1 LRALALVALFLAGIH
16 QGWTF
21 RPWDRAVIADDQ
33 LYFYVAERAASG
45 VAPHASLVDH
55 KHQLSGLVSGAAMAV
70 GRLFGADDV
79 QAARVPSI
87 VFAAAVVPLLTML
100 AAALT
105 GSFAA
110 GLVAGACALT
120 FRMFFIEA
128 ATGFRPQLFMTFFA
142 VAALVVHSRG
152 RLAAAGGLAACA
164 FLCWQPAAV
173 VGAALVVAALFGPR
187 PLASAARTALG
198 GLAVVLAYEAYFA
211 WKGAL
216 GEQIYQSYLMGR
228 GLKVPALAHTW
239 NFLLRGD
246 PGVIDLRPDGI
257 FTVLLLAGLACL
269 WVWALIRPRRA
280 WAAWRRNAS
289 ARAVFLAAHGA
300 IVFTALDHQAFPD
313 RFFVLPYSAI
323 AAAVAAAL
331 VPPRIAGLPLRVLIC
346 AGLVAWMVPAARFV
360 SPTGRAIGAL
370 EAQRAIARRVVM
382 LADAHG
388 GDLWV
393 IGRMDLLAFERREN
407 WSPFGMLLDPHVMEY
422 AMRKSGTPGRFR
434 PLRDGKMPSTIVTA
448 RASVRR
454 YMPWVIAEYEPIES
468 KDREM
473 PTVLVRK
480 RNVPPRGR

>member
-1 LRALALVALFLAGIH
+1 MHGLRALALLVLFLAGIH

-21 RPWDRAVIADDQ
+21 RPWDRGIIADDQ

-55 KHQLSGLVSGAAMAV
+55 KHQLSGLISGAAMAV
-70 GRLFGADDV
+70 GRVFGADDV

-87 VFAAAVVPLLTML
+87 VFAAAIVPLLVVI
-100 AAALT
+100 AEAVT

-142 VAALVVHSRG
+142 VAALAVHARG
-152 RLAAAGGLAACA
+152 RLALAGALSACA

-173 VGAALVVAALFGPR
+173 IGAALVAAALFGPR
-187 PLASAARTALG
+187 PVASALRTALG
-198 GLAVVLAYEAYFA
+198 GFAVVFAYEAYFA

-228 GLKVPALAHTW
+228 GLRVPALAHTL

-246 PGVIDLRPDGI
+246 PGVVDLRPDGI
-257 FTVLLLAGLACL
+257 FMALLLAGLACL
-269 WVWALIRPRRA
+269 WAWALVRPRSA
-280 WAAWRRNAS
+280 WAAWRRNPS

-300 IVFTALDHQAFPD
+300 IAFTALDHQAFPD
-313 RFFVLPYSAI
+313 RFFVLPYAAI
-323 AAAVAAAL
+323 AAGVTAAL
-331 VPPRIAGLPLRVLIC
+331 VPQRIARLPLR
-346 AGLVAWMVPAARFV
+346 AVACVALAAWLLSNARFAP
-360 SPTGRAIGAL
+360 PTGRAIGAL
-370 EAQRAIARRVVM
+370 EAQRAIAHRVVT
-382 LADAHG
+382 LADEHG

-393 IGRMDLLAFERREN
+393 IGRPDLLAFERRQN

-422 AMRKSGTPGRFR
+422 AVRKSGTPGQFR
-434 PLRDGKMPSTIVTA
+434 PLRDGKMPGVIVTA

-454 YMPWVIAEYEPIES
+454 DMPWIVAEYEPIKS
-468 KDREM
+468 TDREM
-473 PTVLVRK
+473 PTLLVRASRAPK
-480 RNVPPRGR
+480 